1 MTPVQV
7 SVTTLKRRDSAT
19 DRNRRARPVRPPL
32 GSRSVLN
39 TIARQK
45 YLLILVI
52 PAVIWMIIFNYVP
65 MLGLVISFK
74 EYNPFLGPLKG
85 FTQSPWVGLQQFQE
99 AFTDRYFLHAL
110 WNTILYSLLKLL
122 FGFPAPIIFAILLNE
137 VQKLSF
143 KKFVQTV
150 SYLPHFISW
159 VFVSGFLYEVLAVDS
174 GVVNKILLQLR
185 IVQKPLLFLASEKYV
200 PSLVVVSHVWK
211 SFGWESI
218 IYIAAI
224 TGIDLTL
231 YEAAAVD
238 GANRWTRIW
247 HITLPCIKS
256 TIVVLLI
263 FTVAGLI
270 SANFEFFEQ
279 MYLLSNSI
287 IRDATEIID
296 TYTYRMGI
304 QLTRYSY
311 AAAVGMFRSVAAV
324 ILLVIANAASRRLT
338 GQSLY

>member
-1 MTPVQV
+1 VKV
-7 SVTTLKRRDSAT
+7 SITTLKQRDSAT
-19 DRNRRARPVRPPL
+19 DNSRRAKPSRPLNGPTLLETL
-32 GSRSVLN
+32 G
-39 TIARQK
+39 RQK
-45 YLLILVI
+45 YLLMLVI
-52 PAVIWMIIFNYVP
+52 PAVLWMIIFNYVP
-65 MLGLVISFK
+65 MLGLIISFK

-85 FTQSPWVGLQQFQE
+85 FTHSPWVGLKYFQE
-99 AFTDRYFLHAL
+99 AFTDKYFLHAL
-110 WNTILYSLLKLL
+110 WNTIAYSLLKLA

-137 VQKLSF
+137 VQTLGF
-143 KKFVQTV
+143 KKVVQTV

-159 VFVSGFLYEVLAVDS
+159 VFVSGFLYVVLATDD
-174 GVVNKILLQLR
+174 GIVNKILIQLGV
-185 IVQKPLLFLASEKYV
+185 VQKPLMFLASESYV
-200 PSLVVVSHVWK
+200 PTLVVMSHVWK

-247 HITLPCIKS
+247 NITLPCIKP
-256 TIVVLLI
+256 TIIVLLI

-287 IRDATEIID
+287 IHDATEIID

-324 ILLVIANAASRRLT
+324 ILLAIANSASRRLT